1 MATIIEQG
9 FLLSL
14 GAAALAKERLQGLVD
29 DSVKRG
35 QISRQVGEQLV
46 EDYTRKA
53 MAEGGELRSRVG
65 SGLQDIARELGLVTR
80 GEWHDMELKVAQLEH
95 RLALLEQEG
104 EQAATPE
111 A

>member
-29 DSVKRG
+29 ESVKRG

-53 MAEGGELRSRVG
+53 MAEGGELRSRLGG
-65 SGLQDIARELGLVTR
+65 SLQDIAHELGLVTR

-95 RLALLEQEG
+95 RLSLLENES
-104 EQAATPE
+104 EPAAAAKP
-111 A
+111 